1 MKNFIKQITATVVSF
16 FKKAGKKIAG
26 SDTTKIAI
34 ETIQDVFDQALST
47 ATAVLTAEGT
57 QELAIAAAQSFV
69 MSQVKDP
76 HAQAA
81 CNAIIAQAVPTIA
94 EGIQKIG
101 TKDAN
106 MTLKERVFGRATA
119 FVSSQ
124 EYANLLD
131 RCVKEY
137 TEKIA

>member
-1 MKNFIKQITATVVSF
+1 MNFIKKIASTVVSF
-16 FKKAGKKIAG
+16 FKKTGKKIAG
-26 SDTTKIAI
+26 SDTAKIAV
-34 ETIQDVFDQALST
+34 ETIKEVFDQSLTT

-57 QELAIAAAQSFV
+57 QALAIAAAQSYV
-69 MSQVKDP
+69 ASQVKDP
-76 HAQAA
+76 TAQAA
-81 CNAIIAQAVPTIA
+81 CNEIIAQAVPTIA

-101 TKDAN
+101 TRDAN
-106 MTLKERVFGRATA
+106 SPLKERVFGRATA

-124 EYANLLD
+124 EYAELLD